1 MFSLADKYH
10 TALAKHLVNFKDLN
24 WILKSEIFLHK
35 DDQLRATHFILGYK
49 PSTKRFQSPKNVIK
63 AKDSWLALIDV
74 AVPGFL
80 LSEPPLKGTQ
90 DAQLP
95 ALIIARLLYSQ
106 EPLIPLND
114 EAKKSILEPTH
125 QEVMDKDF
133 EVFYQ
138 QEDPKDAPSTSYHHL
153 RPAQVSADQEAT
165 NIPESMEFEEKT
177 SDLLALLTTHAGGSS
192 PIMAVVTWPP
202 TPTQHAPFLSR
213 Q

>member
-1 MFSLADKYH
+1 M
-10 TALAKHLVNFKDLN
+10 NFIDLN
-24 WILKSEIFLHK
+24 WILRSKIFSYK
-35 DDQLRATHFILGYK
+35 DGQLRAVHVILRFERLSK
-49 PSTKRFQSPKNVIK
+49 CFQSPKNVIK
-63 AKDSWLALIDV
+63 AKDSRLALIDV
-74 AVPGFL
+74 VVPGFL

-192 PIMAVVTWPP
+192 PIMAVVT
-202 TPTQHAPFLSR
+202 
-213 Q
+213 